1 MGDAQDTIFAK
12 ASGAG
17 QAAVAVLRLS
27 GPGAGPALAQLAG
40 RLPAPRHASLRRL
53 RCPRSQEVLDQAL
66 VLWFPGPQS
75 YTGEDSAELHL
86 HGGAAVVA
94 GVAEALAGLGCRPAE
109 PGEFTRRAFLHGK
122 LDLTQAEAVADL
134 IAAETAAQR
143 RQALRQAEGAL
154 ATLYGA
160 WTARATRIL
169 AHQEA
174 AIEFEMDDLPSDL
187 SAQARREAA
196 TLGQEIAAH
205 LDDGNRG
212 ERLRE
217 GLSIAILGAPNAGKS
232 SLLNALVGRDAAIVS
247 TQAGTTRDVVEVR
260 LDLGGIPA
268 ILADTAGLRA
278 TQDEIEQEGVRRA
291 RRRAEEADLVLAV
304 FAADAAPD
312 TETLALAGFEA
323 QSDAVEL
330 SLGRLVAEGFRPE
343 TVLEDLGTRWEIT
356 RNWFRLR
363 ACCNPIHSALD
374 ALQEALARLRPDPAS
389 IERIDIRTYQFA
401 AKMGECD
408 PANYFAS
415 RYSLPHAA
423 AGLALCGSTGFDT
436 LNDDTV
442 HDPAWA
448 AMRQRVHVSED
459 MAMTAA
465 LPHRKPSLATV
476 TLKDGRSA
484 SGTCDLPRGDFQ
496 NPYDESEIRAKF
508 HGLAAHV
515 LSADGARRAEAAVD
529 AVEDWEDVAGFVKL
543 LRQASR

>member
-27 GPGAGPALAQLAG
+27 GPGSGPALARLAG

-53 RCPRSQEVLDQAL
+53 RCPRSGEVLDQAL

-86 HGGAAVVA
+86 HGGAAIIA
-94 GVAEALAGLGCRPAE
+94 GVAEALASLGCRPAE

-154 ATLYGA
+154 SSLYGA

-187 SAQARREAA
+187 SAKARHEAA
-196 TLGQEIAAH
+196 SLAQEIAAH
-205 LDDGNRG
+205 LDDGGRG

-247 TQAGTTRDVVEVR
+247 PQAGTTRDVVEVR

-268 ILADTAGLRA
+268 VLADTAGLRA
-278 TQDEIEQEGVRRA
+278 ARDEIEQEGIRRA
-291 RRRAEEADLVLAV
+291 RHRAEEADLVLAV
-304 FAADAAPD
+304 FAADAPPD
-312 TETLALAGFEA
+312 AETLALAA
-323 QSDAVEL
+323 ARPDAVIVVAKADLALVPALIAGHTPMPTSTRTGEGLAALKAALAAAAERRAGLADAPTLTRARHRAALTEAAARLGEAADAPLPEL
-330 SLGRLVAEGFRPE
+330 AAEAYRGAVLALGRLTGRVGVED
-343 TVLEDLGTRWEIT
+343 VLDVV
-356 RNWFRLR
+356 F
-363 ACCNPIHSALD
+363 
-374 ALQEALARLRPDPAS
+374 
-389 IERIDIRTYQFA
+389 
-401 AKMGECD
+401 
-408 PANYFAS
+408 
-415 RYSLPHAA
+415 
-423 AGLALCGSTGFDT
+423 
-436 LNDDTV
+436 
-442 HDPAWA
+442 
-448 AMRQRVHVSED
+448 
-459 MAMTAA
+459 
-465 LPHRKPSLATV
+465 
-476 TLKDGRSA
+476 
-484 SGTCDLPRGDFQ
+484 GDFC
-496 NPYDESEIRAKF
+496 IGK
-508 HGLAAHV
+508 
-515 LSADGARRAEAAVD
+515 
-529 AVEDWEDVAGFVKL
+529 
-543 LRQASR
+543 